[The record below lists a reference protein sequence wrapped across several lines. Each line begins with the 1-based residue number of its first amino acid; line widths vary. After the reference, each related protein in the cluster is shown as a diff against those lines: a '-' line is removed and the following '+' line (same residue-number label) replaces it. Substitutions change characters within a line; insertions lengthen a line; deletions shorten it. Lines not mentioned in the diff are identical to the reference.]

1 MQRATEAVA
10 VAAAEAEAPPRRGR
24 LAWLHAVP
32 HEWARAWA
40 GAAAPAADEP
50 EAPPP
55 PLPRLL
61 REAHAGTQRTA
72 APERDARRRRSGSRG
87 AAAAAS

>member
-1 MQRATEAVA
+1 MRRATEAVV

-32 HEWARAWA
+32 HEWARAWE
-40 GAAAPAADEP
+40 GAAASSAA
-50 EAPPP
+50 EAPLPP

-87 AAAAAS
+87 TAATA